1 MSVVSD
7 TADRRTMSSTSL
19 VASVARREFVTQVRR
34 PEFWGSLIIMSL
46 VVCASIGAQA
56 LFSGQPSDWRVDVS
70 TSQPEFVAALRAV
83 DAVTVVEVES
93 DSAARAAVD
102 DESASAAVLAN
113 GSAIFLDRVDA
124 DLGSILQKAH
134 SDVSVSAALRA
145 SGSTDDQ
152 ITTALNPEPMSV
164 TMLDPDAERK
174 TQRTFIALI
183 GIVSIFFLMF
193 SFGQTIAQGVLEE
206 KSSRIVEVLLAKVRS
221 WQLLSGKVVGL
232 GAVVLVQ
239 ILVLM
244 LGGVTAAAAANL
256 IDVPADAVSV
266 GLIVLAW
273 FVPGYLLFATLWAV
287 AGALVSRPEDLSN
300 AAGPVSLLMT
310 MGMLGALFPFTGVA
324 PAVSDVLSMV
334 PGLSWSMMP
343 VRMAR
348 EQVPGWQILVAILAM
363 AAAIAALVRIGGRV
377 YVGGLLDNGG
387 LLKARAAF
395 RRAKESGV
403 A

>member
-1 MSVVSD
+1 MN
-7 TADRRTMSSTSL
+7 ADRRAMSSASL
-19 VASVARREFVTQVRR
+19 IASVARREFVTQVRR
-34 PEFWGSLIIMSL
+34 PEFWGSLIIMVF

-56 LFSGQPSDWRVDVS
+56 LFSGQSSKQRVDVS
-70 TSQPEFVAALRAV
+70 TSQPEMVAALRAM

-93 DSAARAAVD
+93 DGQARSAVD
-102 DESASAAVLAN
+102 DESASAAVLAD
-113 GSAIFLDRVDA
+113 GSAIFLDRVDD
-124 DLGSILQKAH
+124 DLNRLLQKAH
-134 SDVSVSAALRA
+134 SDVEVSAALRA
-145 SGSTDDQ
+145 AGSTGDQ
-152 ITTALNPEPMSV
+152 IAGALNPEPMPV
-164 TMLDPDAERK
+164 DMLDPEAERK

-183 GIVSIFFLMF
+183 GIVAIFFLMF

-206 KSSRIVEVLLAKVRS
+206 KSSRIVEVLLAKIRS
-221 WQLLSGKVVGL
+221 WHLLSGKVLGL
-232 GAVVLVQ
+232 GVVVLTQ

-244 LGGVTAAAAANL
+244 LGGVTAAAVANL
-256 IDVPADAVSV
+256 IDVPTDAVSV

-273 FVPGYLLFATLWAV
+273 FVPGYFLFATLWAV

-310 MGMLGALFPFTGVA
+310 MGILGALFPFTGVA
-324 PAVSDVLSMV
+324 PVVSDALSMV

-348 EQVPGWQILVAILAM
+348 DQVPGWQILVAVLAM
-363 AAAIAALVRIGGRV
+363 AAAIAVLVRIGGRV
-377 YVGGLLDNGG
+377 YVGGLLDSGG
-387 LLKARAAF
+387 LLKARTAF